1 MNNTALSATHMVNI
15 SFVDNA
21 ASGTGLLKMRK
32 EFYIG
37 TNEDIT
43 DYMERAASY
52 IRSIKQGRKLADG
65 IR

>member
-1 MNNTALSATHMVNI
+1 
-15 SFVDNA
+15 
-21 ASGTGLLKMRK
+21 MRK

-52 IRSIKQGRKLADG
+52 IRSIKQGRKLAEQCGAEVLWIAADG
-65 IR
+65 KEYMTAGFEKKLRN